1 MACFL
6 LVVNNLTIILHV
18 LLFSTEL
25 EIPQDSLKFHL
36 KAATLW
42 EFKVN
47 SCSAFGVIPTFSFQ
61 SPQTKSVLAKSHWTS
76 WGARCPFTPLSYAWA
91 VWVKVAKP
99 LLAPTSKH
107 ISTFLVFIGHFC
119 CRNVQVNILFFVKI
133 TWWFESLPCEIM
145 NEGILAL
152 FFALE
157 AQFNWC
163 GGVWSC
169 SLTKDTVYSATWW
182 VLYIWSFTVRNCE
195 LKKKTEENFTH
206 ESHLVT
212 DYLITSVYCF
222 SWWPSY
228 ILLTPYKMLTL

>member
-6 LVVNNLTIILHV
+6 LVVNNLTIIRHV

-61 SPQTKSVLAKSHWTS
+61 SPQTKFLLAKSHWTS

-145 NEGILAL
+145 NEGTLAL

-169 SLTKDTVYSATWW
+169 SLTKDIFCYLVGSIYLELYCQELRIEEKNWRKLYTW
-182 VLYIWSFTVRNCE
+182 
-195 LKKKTEENFTH
+195 
-206 ESHLVT
+206 VT
-212 DYLITSVYCF
+212 FGHWLPDYLCVLF
-222 SWWPSY
+222 
-228 ILLTPYKMLTL
+228 LLMTFIYFTYSI